1 MDTLD
6 LVDHK
11 ILKYLRLMGPEYP
24 WLLSLRIEIPYEEAR
39 ERLER
44 LRSAGHLTRVSGR
57 IVTYRQQRRL
67 KTTKHRNHT
76 YYGLTRQGKASLK
89 DLEAGREV
97 DLNLHF
103 PYKR

>member
-1 MDTLD
+1 MDDLD

-11 ILKYLRLMGPEYP
+11 ILKYLKIMGPEYP
-24 WLLSLRIEIPYEEAR
+24 WLLSLRVEVPYEEAR

-44 LRSAGHLTRVSGR
+44 LRAAGHLERVSGR
-57 IVTYRQQRRL
+57 VVNYRQEQRF

-76 YYGLTRQGKASLK
+76 YYDLTRQGKALLK
-89 DLEAGREV
+89 ELEARGEV
-97 DLNLHF
+97 ELNLKF

>member
-11 ILKYLRLMGPEYP
+11 ILKYVKLMGPEYP
-24 WLLSLRIEIPYEEAR
+24 WLLSLRVEVPYEEVR

-44 LRSAGHLTRVSGR
+44 LTAAGLLSRVSGR
-57 IVTYRQQRRL
+57 VVNYRQERRL

-76 YYGLTRQGKASLK
+76 YYDLTRQGKAVLRA
-89 DLEAGREV
+89 LEAAGEV